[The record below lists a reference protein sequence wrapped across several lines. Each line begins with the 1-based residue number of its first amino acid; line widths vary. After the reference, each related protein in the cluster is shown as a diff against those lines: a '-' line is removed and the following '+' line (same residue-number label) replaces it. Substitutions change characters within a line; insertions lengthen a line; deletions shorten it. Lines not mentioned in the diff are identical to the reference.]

1 MMLFAVLRLVR
12 AAIAPSSSRRCFRWR
27 FWWPFSG
34 WQQPWLRPLG
44 NLNLV
49 IFFVGVVG
57 FCVFAGVP
65 IAFAF
70 GLAVFGYLALT
81 TRTPLM
87 VLVGRMD
94 EGMSHLILL
103 AVPLFVFLGLL
114 IEMTGMARAMV
125 AFLASLLGHVRGGLH
140 YVLVGAMYLVSGIS
154 GSKAADMAAVAPVLF
169 PK

>member
-1 MMLFAVLRLVR
+1 M
-12 AAIAPSSSRRCFRWR
+12 PGRRC
-27 FWWPFSG
+27 G
-34 WQQPWLRPLG
+34 QLG
-44 NLNLV
+44 NLNLL
-49 IFFVGVVG
+49 IFFVGVVAAA
-57 FCVFAGVP
+57 VFAGVP

-81 TRTPLM
+81 THTPLS

-140 YVLVGAMYLVSGIS
+140 YVLVAAMYLVSGIS
-154 GSKAADMAAVAPVLF
+154 GPRPPTWRPWRRCCFRK
-169 PK
+169 

>member
-1 MMLFAVLRLVR
+1 M
-12 AAIAPSSSRRCFRWR
+12 
-27 FWWPFSG
+27 FWLLQG
-34 WQQPWLRPLG
+34 LLKPLG

-49 IFFVGVVG
+49 IFFVGVAG

-70 GLAVFGYLALT
+70 GLATFGYLALT

-125 AFLASLLGHVRGGLH
+125 GVPRAACSAMSAAACITCWSARCIWSRASPARRPPTWPRWRRCCFR
-140 YVLVGAMYLVSGIS
+140 
-154 GSKAADMAAVAPVLF
+154 K
-169 PK
+169 

>member
-1 MMLFAVLRLVR
+1 MNTPTKKVLSPRRRFRSPTPGALRRLLRVADLKTLLAAVATVVVLIALFWLA
-12 AAIAPSSSRRCFRWR
+12 
-27 FWWPFSG
+27 
-34 WQQPWLRPLG
+34 QPLLKPLG
-44 NLNLV
+44 NINLI

-70 GLAVFGYLALT
+70 GLATYGYLALT
-81 TRTPLM
+81 TTTPLM

-103 AVPLFVFLGLL
+103 SVPLFVFLGLL

-125 AFLASLLGHVRGGLH
+125 AFLASL
-140 YVLVGAMYLVSGIS
+140 
-154 GSKAADMAAVAPVLF
+154 
-169 PK
+169 